1 MRRIST
7 LAAAVALTALG
18 CGKAVD
24 DGKTGGDAPKSAASA
39 TSAAPAKPEIAT
51 DKGVDLATKTI
62 RIGVLNDESGP
73 AAAIGKPYALGKRI
87 LAAQVNAGG
96 SGILPDGWKIELI
109 EKDHGYDPG
118 KSQQAY
124 AGIKDDILFIATSFG
139 TPPTL
144 PLQPFLEKD
153 GVVAFPASLSSDMA
167 ANTFTPPVGA
177 SYRFES
183 ERAVDWV
190 ASSAA
195 DKSAVKMAIL
205 HDQSDYGKDGL
216 AGFKAGMAK
225 HGMAIA
231 AERAIK
237 PGQKDFTA
245 EVTALKEAGATHVL
259 LTILPSSTGPV
270 LGTAAAMQF
279 GPQWIG
285 NTPSWVDVFFAH
297 PKLPAP
303 VFANFHWVSGLP
315 YWGEKVGGMDAFLK
329 AFETHGKAL
338 DARPDFYVLVSYVQG
353 LAALEAAKRAIEA
366 KDLTRAGY
374 LKALR
379 TIKGWTAGG
388 LFQGIDLSAT
398 PYLTSVKT
406 RILKPDFENKTWTEV
421 APYAAPSEAAKGQ

>member
-1 MRRIST
+1 MRHTSICF
-7 LAAAVALTALG
+7 AAALLALG
-18 CGKAVD
+18 CGKSVD
-24 DGKTGGDAPKSAASA
+24 TGKEKGKAPKSGASAAS
-39 TSAAPAKPEIAT
+39 TAPAKPAIKT
-51 DKGVDLATKTI
+51 DKGVDLAKKTI
-62 RIGVLNDESGP
+62 RIGALNDESGP

-96 SGILPDGWKIELI
+96 SGILPDGWKVELI
-109 EKDHGYDPG
+109 EKDHGYNPG
-118 KSQQAY
+118 KSQQSYTAL
-124 AGIKDDILFIATSFG
+124 KDDILFIATSFG

-144 PLQPFLEKD
+144 PLRPFLEKD

-167 ANTFTPPVGA
+167 ANKFTPPVGA
-177 SYRFES
+177 FYRFEA

-190 ASSAA
+190 ASTAA
-195 DKSAVKMAIL
+195 DKAAVKFAIL

-216 AGFKAGMAK
+216 EGFKAGMQK
-225 HGMAIA
+225 QGMTIA

-259 LTILPSSTGPV
+259 LTVLPSSTGPV

-303 VFANFHWVSGLP
+303 VFANFHWVTGLP
-315 YWGEKVGGMDAFLK
+315 YWGEKVGGMDKFLK

-338 DARPDFYVLVSYVQG
+338 NARPDFYVLVSYVQG

-366 KDLTRAGY
+366 KDITRAGY
-374 LKALR
+374 LKALG
-379 TIKGWTAGG
+379 TIKGWTGGG
-388 LFQGIDLSAT
+388 LFQGIDLSQT
-398 PYLTSVKT
+398 PYLTSDKT
-406 RILKPDFENKTWTEV
+406 RILKPDFEKKTWTEV
-421 APYAAPSEAAKGQ
+421 APYAAPTKAAAQK